1 VTRVYFFLRSARGN
15 PTGSFKRDLPREA
28 CCSTRRDACRFRY
41 RREDEESR
49 SRPRDRRVLARVLAI
64 LGDSLA
70 ADTQSRVGRPV
81 RSSEIVK
88 SDIHCSA
95 VTFKARHCGRYLNN
109 NSQLR
114 FAHLRVRKYPF
125 PFWPVQMNSSAND

>member
-1 VTRVYFFLRSARGN
+1 LALLLEEETIPRFDIDARTKDRTDEIERSIGAG
-15 PTGSFKRDLPREA
+15 
-28 CCSTRRDACRFRY
+28 
-41 RREDEESR
+41 EDWRIS
-49 SRPRDRRVLARVLAI
+49 
-64 LGDSLA
+64 DSLV
-70 ADTQSRVGRPV
+70 ADTQSRVKRPV

-125 PFWPVQMNSSAND
+125 PFWPVQMNNSAND

>member
-1 VTRVYFFLRSARGN
+1 M
-15 PTGSFKRDLPREA
+15 TG
-28 CCSTRRDACRFRY
+28 
-41 RREDEESR
+41 SR
-49 SRPRDRRVLARVLAI
+49 SRDREIAVREAV
-64 LGDSLA
+64 GDSPLA
-70 ADTQSRVGRPV
+70 DPLVADPHPRVERPV

-125 PFWPVQMNSSAND
+125 PFWPVQMNNSAND